1 MQRMNGVSVSLT
13 VKTPDG
19 VDALGCAKYTET
31 SVQVDNVL
39 IAPVSEQEA
48 TETLNLTG
56 RRAVREL
63 HIPKG
68 DTHVWEDTTVSYGGE
83 LWRTIGPV
91 REYLEHL
98 TPGPWNRSIQVERYE
113 C

>member
-1 MQRMNGVSVSLT
+1 MQRIRGVSVSLT

-19 VDALGCAKYTET
+19 VDALGCARYTET

-39 IAPVSEQEA
+39 IAPVSAQEA
-48 TETLNLTG
+48 TETQNLTG
-56 RRAVREL
+56 RRAVYEL

-68 DTHVWEDTTVSYGGE
+68 DAHVWEDTTVSFWGDV
-83 LWRTIGPV
+83 WRTIGPV
-91 REYLEHL
+91 KEYHEHL
-98 TPGPWNRSIQVERYE
+98 TPGPWNRSIQVERYG